1 MGAGC
6 QGLVGPDTHSVVGT
20 SGAALLSLCLFCQI
34 SPSSQV
40 ELSSKQKPWGASVP
54 EQGGARSWLDSLSV
68 EAVRTGSSQSFS
80 AKDEGDCA

>member
-34 SPSSQV
+34 LPSSQV
-40 ELSSKQKPWGASVP
+40 ELSSKQKPLGEPV
-54 EQGGARSWLDSLSV
+54 
-68 EAVRTGSSQSFS
+68 SQSREEQDHGYS
-80 AKDEGDCA
+80 ECGGSEDW